1 MEKENKLDE
10 EFIILKEKFEAA
22 IERTIKTEDDCK
34 VVGEYI
40 NDKFPDKDKNNDGF
54 IISLKTLKRVFGILP
69 YENSHSNTTLHTL
82 ARCVGFKDWDDF
94 KSKIN
99 NTYNPSVPSIEE
111 VFESQREEIRKLQ
124 KEIPNKNAT
133 YILGWYPEKYSKLK
147 YLGGFGFEVIES
159 KNMKKKATETFI
171 SPDFSLSPVENSKF
185 PDIMLD
191 DYDDDYFDTQRKEEG
206 EQFDEDYFYL

>member
-1 MEKENKLDE
+1 MEVLPQE
-10 EFIILKEKFEAA
+10 ISILKEE
-22 IERTIKTEDDCK
+22 IEKSFGLAPEMKNDYERLSKR
-34 VVGEYI
+34 I
-40 NDKFPDKDKNNDGF
+40 NDRLTELFAEEIEGRNNV
-54 IISLKTLKRVFGILP
+54 SEHTLMRIWGYV
-69 YENSHSNTTLHTL
+69 ESNTATSKATLILL
-82 ARCVGFKDWDDF
+82 ARSIGYSGWDDF